1 MSENQE
7 KLNPSSPP
15 NGFMGEPSAPQTHE
29 RAKKAPSKPNKGKG
43 AEGDGEE
50 E

>member
-15 NGFMGEPSAPQTHE
+15 NGFMGEPNASQTNKD
-29 RAKKAPSKPNKGKG
+29 AKKPNKGKG

>member
-1 MSENQE
+1 MSQNQGTP
-7 KLNPSSPP
+7 NPSSPP
-15 NGFMGEPSAPQTHE
+15 NGFMDETDAPRTNKDV
-29 RAKKAPSKPNKGKG
+29 KKVRTKPNKGKG

>member
-1 MSENQE
+1 MSQNQ
-7 KLNPSSPP
+7 KTLNPSSPP
-15 NGFMGEPSAPQTHE
+15 NGFVGEPSAPHTNKDV
-29 RAKKAPSKPNKGKG
+29 KKVPSKPNKGKG